1 MAVGVAGMQT
11 DVRHRNMFVLLFLAC
26 GITGMHGAPNKWNG
40 QWKGPPRAVPSQ
52 SSVGGPLLGN
62 GEIGLTWGSSEGKT
76 TMYVGANSFWFLRN
90 NSDRD
95 INMQSFILPIGGV
108 TLTATNQLTGKMLKG
123 VAFEQNIAH
132 ARVSWNLTLLSPLDS
147 CGPKIIGEWVIE
159 GSGRSVLLQR
169 EPRAASDTF
178 FWNNTLGWRYEGW
191 KIANGT
197 VNGTSIT
204 LDYNRIES
212 AGCEPPA
219 CGPPAPNGG
228 GCVCRFHGAFEG
240 DCDHFVLNYQHWH
253 RKGLPPVSDQGKNQ
267 PAPPDTTVYLSGV
280 TTMSQDMDK
289 NTAQVIT
296 QLSATAPADIRVNVS
311 TWAYSS
317 QQAPARVEALPVGA
331 VGVGRDAKGDLL
343 PVSAAIATVLA
354 PGSPASQR
362 ALSIAPS
369 SSCDGT
375 SCHASQMCAA
385 CQAATIAFTVA
396 GMHSGQAS
404 TATLVHSVTTNYTA
418 SQVPLAERARIY
430 QDPLAVALS
439 DVLEAA
445 NNTSGISAASAKFWK
460 QFWSASSVSLPDHP
474 LVEAYWWRSQYI
486 LATSSRPGHTAPG
499 LWGPFITTDA
509 SLWHGDY
516 TLNYNMEA
524 PFYGVLSSNRPDL
537 LLPYMEEILAAVQ
550 ATGSADA
557 AVYGCHNGSIHLPGH
572 FAPGGRVNYGDMHQ
586 HTDASFAALH
596 FVNFWKYTR
605 NQTFLRQVSFPLLR
619 GIAAWWT
626 CWLTKVPKP
635 VGSMPSSELREEYTW
650 EDLTDCTRENC
661 NPNSASYLRNS
672 DSAAQTSRNP
682 ASALSFIRFIL
693 THLVEVAAEG
703 LVKPVAW
710 ELARWQDILAN
721 LAPIPTA
728 IKRGSNTTILLP
740 QEKPYYFA
748 PGDNPLQFYA
758 LYPGEQIGL
767 SSPPAL
773 LQAARDTVTL
783 SNAWGQMNSF
793 QESFPAAVRAAV
805 DPFVILGQM
814 EHLLAS
820 RMPPNGYVHQGGG
833 GIETAGATIA
843 VNEMLLQSWEG
854 FLRFFPVWPGNQS
867 ASFAGLR
874 AVGAFIVSAT
884 HSPNVELR
892 VANVTVLSEVG
903 HNCTVLSPWPGGQ
916 IAVARVYPNG
926 SSTPVPVTPSRLLT
940 KSTIIVSASDLWTF
954 GTDRGALYSIA
965 PVRS

>member
-1 MAVGVAGMQT
+1 MQA
-11 DVRHRNMFVLLFLAC
+11 DARHQNMSLLLFLTVC
-26 GITGMHGAPNKWNG
+26 ISSVHGAPDRWSG
-40 QWKGPPRAVPSQ
+40 QWKGPPRSVPSQ

-62 GEIGLTWGSSEGKT
+62 GEVGLTWGSSEGKT

-95 INMQSFILPIGGV
+95 INKQSFILPIGGV
-108 TLTATNQLTGKMLKG
+108 TLTATNQVTGKMLKG
-123 VAFEQNIAH
+123 VAFEQNIARGH
-132 ARVSWNLTLLSPLDS
+132 VSWNLTLVSPLDS

-159 GSGRSVLLQR
+159 GSARNVLLQR
-169 EPRAASDTF
+169 KPGAASDTF

-197 VNGTSIT
+197 VNATSIT

-240 DCDHFVLNYQHWH
+240 DCDHFVINYQHWH
-253 RKGLPPVSDQGKNQ
+253 RKGLPPVSDPHDRADMRRNKS
-267 PAPPDTTVYLSGV
+267 APPDTTVYLSGV
-280 TTMSQDMDK
+280 TTMSQHSTK

-317 QQAPARVEALPVGA
+317 QQAPARVVTHPVGA

-354 PGSPASQR
+354 PGSPTSQG
-362 ALSIAPS
+362 APSIAQS

-375 SCHASQMCAA
+375 SCAASQMCAA

-396 GMHSGQAS
+396 GMHNGQAS
-404 TATLVHSVTTNYTA
+404 TVTLVHSVTTNYSA
-418 SQVPLAERARIY
+418 SQAPLAERERIY
-430 QDPLAVALS
+430 QDPLEMALS
-439 DVLEAA
+439 DVHEAGK
-445 NNTSGISAASAKFWK
+445 NTSAISASSTTFWK
-460 QFWSASSVSLPDHP
+460 RFWSASSVSLPDHP

-516 TLNYNMEA
+516 TLNYNMQG
-524 PFYGVLSSNRPDL
+524 PFYGVLSSNHPDL
-537 LLPYMEEILAAVQ
+537 LLPYIEQILAAVQ
-550 ATGSADA
+550 ATGTADA
-557 AVYGCHNGSIHLPGH
+557 ASYGCHDGAIHLPGH

-596 FVNFWKYTR
+596 FVNYFKYTR
-605 NQTFLRQVSFPLLR
+605 NQTFLREVSFPLLR

-635 VGSMPSSELREEYTW
+635 VGSMPSGELHGQYTW
-650 EDLTDCTRENC
+650 QDLTDCTRENC
-661 NPNSASYLRNS
+661 NPNAASYLQNS
-672 DSAAQTSRNP
+672 ESGAPTSRNP

-693 THLVEVAAEG
+693 TQLVEVAEEG
-703 LVKPVAW
+703 LVEPVPW
-710 ELARWQDILAN
+710 ELARWKDILTN

-728 IKRGSNTTILLP
+728 FKRGSNTTVLLP
-740 QEKPYYFA
+740 QEDPYYFA
-748 PGDNPLQFYA
+748 PGDNPLQLYA

-773 LQAARDTVTL
+773 LQAARDTVIL

-805 DPFVILGQM
+805 DPSVILRQM
-814 EHLLAS
+814 ENLLAS

-854 FLRFFPVWPGNQS
+854 FLRFFPVWPANES
-867 ASFAGLR
+867 ASFSGLR
-874 AVGAFIVSAT
+874 AVGAFIVGAT

-892 VANVTVLSEVG
+892 VVNVTVLSEVG
-903 HNCTVLSPWPGGQ
+903 HNCTVLSPWSGGR
-916 IAVARVYPNG
+916 IAVVRLYPNG
-926 SSTPVPVTPSRLLT
+926 SSTPVPVTPSRRSDE
-940 KSTIIVSASDLWTF
+940 STVIVSTTGLWTF
-954 GTDRGALYSIA
+954 GTDIGSLYSIA
-965 PVRS
+965 PVQN